1 MLQIYITGVF
11 VSVHIFYLGAR
22 DFYSLTFLC
31 AKVIH
36 SEAEN
41 TLWSTSDWI
50 SPARKI
56 VNILKV
62 LTRLGSLL

>member
-1 MLQIYITGVF
+1 MLQIYVTGVF
-11 VSVHIFYLGAR
+11 LSVHIFYLGAQ

-31 AKVIH
+31 AEVIQ

-41 TLWSTSDWI
+41 TWWPTSDWI
-50 SPARKI
+50 SPERKI

-62 LTRLGSLL
+62 VTRLGSLL

>member
-11 VSVHIFYLGAR
+11 VSVHILYLGAQ
-22 DFYSLTFLC
+22 DFYSLTFFC